1 MNYLIPMEAES
12 VVAAIQRAAIS
23 ISAKAVT
30 AALPTSGWSSNTQTV
45 AVTGVTAVNVLL
57 VASDPACLEDW
68 NKAGVYAYSQ
78 TSNSITFKCT
88 KTPMVDLTANIL
100 IVEGTTEQ

>member
-23 ISAKAVT
+23 ISAKVVT
-30 AALPTSGWSSNTQTV
+30 AALPASGWSSNTKTV
-45 AVTGVTAVNVLL
+45 TVQGVTAVNVLL
-57 VASDPACLEDW
+57 VASEPTCLEAW

-88 KTPMVDLTANIL
+88 KTPTTDLVANVM
-100 IVEGTTEQ
+100 IVEGTT